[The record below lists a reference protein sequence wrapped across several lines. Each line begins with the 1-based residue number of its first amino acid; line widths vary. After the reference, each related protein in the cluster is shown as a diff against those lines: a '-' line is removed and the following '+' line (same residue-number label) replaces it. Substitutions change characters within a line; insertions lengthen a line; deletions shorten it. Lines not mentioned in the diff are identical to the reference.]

1 MASYIQNIQLSIPA
15 NQAYMVLR
23 NAGSEIPGFRLIRE
37 DPQGYTM
44 MFSRGFGWTNPV
56 DINAGVMASG
66 EGASQIQ
73 LNASILALAD
83 PFSFLPNVCKLFQER
98 IEQHVHSM
106 QTGAPLPP
114 PRKDGHAMKVN
125 LIIIGVVL
133 GFVALMF
140 VFFILMAVTR

>member
-1 MASYIQNIQLSIPA
+1 
-15 NQAYMVLR
+15 
-23 NAGSEIPGFRLIRE
+23 GFKLIRE

-66 EGASQIQ
+66 DAASQIQ

-125 LIIIGVVL
+125 LIIIGVLV

-140 VFFILMAVTR
+140 LFIIGMILLR